1 MYNFRKY
8 MHFLF
13 FSIFDHDMAQ
23 NYKKLQFL
31 AKIAN
36 KFTAAKFSPK
46 MTKISPFMILN
57 KYFNIVR
64 VSTSGIFKFFIFR
77 YFMAQNDAIFLKNG
91 IFTQF

>member
-1 MYNFRKY
+1 

-23 NYKKLQFL
+23 NYKQLRFL
-31 AKIAN
+31 AKIVKN
-36 KFTAAKFSPK
+36 LRPKNVSQK

-64 VSTSGIFKFFIFR
+64 VFTSGIFKFFVFR
-77 YFMAQNDAIFLKNG
+77 DFMAQNDAIF
-91 IFTQF
+91 